1 MEINY
6 IYEQLKE
13 ENKIYAIYR
22 SIPNKDSALLSNSP
36 DIKSRKKT
44 IRTESFDNSIVN
56 INNSSFSNPILI
68 LPIKNDNKDEKFIIA
83 RNYIKRLKNSEYF
96 FV

>member
-22 SIPNKDSALLSNSP
+22 SIPNKDSVLLSNSP
-36 DIKSRKKT
+36 DVRSRKKT

-83 RNYIKRLKNSEYF
+83 RSYIKRLKNSEYF
-96 FV
+96 FI